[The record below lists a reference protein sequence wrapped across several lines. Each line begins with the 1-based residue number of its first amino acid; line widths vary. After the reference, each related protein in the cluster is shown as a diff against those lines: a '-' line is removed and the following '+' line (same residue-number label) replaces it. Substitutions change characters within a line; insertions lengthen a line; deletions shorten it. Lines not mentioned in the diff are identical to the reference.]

1 MLPWCFGSMDPFTR
15 GLGCLKASISAK
27 FSCFSRRSGMSV
39 GVAIANPMVLSPAEQ
54 NQQNKAIS
62 AKEFLRKM
70 FPADSMVSFNRSDN
84 RVDEDIV
91 GRLRALGLREAANI
105 AEQVD
110 LRQVLRDS
118 DLSSVTLC
126 MPSDKAVQKWRQ
138 ELPAKL
144 RPDQEAMKNLVKA
157 WVVSGRVESSQISDN
172 QKVQSLNGAKLRFN
186 VYARDSKKMIT
197 ANGARVVE
205 ADRKASSGLIHVV
218 DKVIY
223 PLPVGNVMETLAD
236 NPAFSMVVDLLKQA
250 GLEDE
255 VRNSDPITVLVPTN
269 AAFQALPAGVLDDL
283 KKDPAGKLRNLLKY
297 HVISDV
303 KYSVSLSSGQ
313 RLRASQGDEISVA
326 RDSDDQILLNKQSDQ
341 SKASRVI
348 LRDIPTTNGVIQVID
363 RVILPSQKHFVLV

>member
-1 MLPWCFGSMDPFTR
+1 MQSLIAF
-15 GLGCLKASISAK
+15 LAVL
-27 FSCFSRRSGMSV
+27 V
-39 GVAIANPMVLSPAEQ
+39 GVAVAHPMILSPAEQ
-54 NQQNKAIS
+54 NQQNKDIS

-70 FPADSMVSFNRSDN
+70 FPADSMVSFNRSDDQ
-84 RVDEDIV
+84 VEVDIV
-91 GRLRALGLREAANI
+91 ERLRALGLREAANI
-105 AEQVD
+105 TEQVD

-118 DLSSVTLC
+118 NLSFVTLC

-144 RPDQEAMKNLVKA
+144 RPNQEAMKNLVKA
-157 WVVSGRVESSQISDN
+157 WVVSGRVESSQITDN

-186 VYARDSKKMIT
+186 VYRDAKKMIT
-197 ANGARVVE
+197 VNGARVIG

-223 PLPVGNVMETLAD
+223 NA
-236 NPAFSMVVDLLKQA
+236 
-250 GLEDE
+250 
-255 VRNSDPITVLVPTN
+255 ITVLVPTN
-269 AAFQALPAGVLDDL
+269 AAFQALPSGVLDDL

-348 LRDIPTTNGVIQVID
+348 ARDIPTTNGVIQVVD
-363 RVILPSQKHFVLV
+363 RVIFPSQKHFVLV

>member
-1 MLPWCFGSMDPFTR
+1 MQSLIAF
-15 GLGCLKASISAK
+15 LAVL
-27 FSCFSRRSGMSV
+27 V
-39 GVAIANPMVLSPAEQ
+39 GVAVAHPMILSPAEQ
-54 NQQNKAIS
+54 NQQNKDIS

-70 FPADSMVSFNRSDN
+70 FPADSMVSFNRSDDQ
-84 RVDEDIV
+84 VEVDIV
-91 GRLRALGLREAANI
+91 ERLRALGLREAANI
-105 AEQVD
+105 TEQVD

-118 DLSSVTLC
+118 NLSFVTLC

-144 RPDQEAMKNLVKA
+144 RPNQEAMKNLVKA
-157 WVVSGRVESSQISDN
+157 WVVSGRVESSQITDN

-186 VYARDSKKMIT
+186 VYRDAKKMIT
-197 ANGARVVE
+197 VNGARVIG

-223 PLPVGNVMETLAD
+223 PLPVGNVMDTLAD
-236 NPAFSMVVDLLKQA
+236 NQAFSVVVDLLKRA
-250 GLEDE
+250 GLENE

-269 AAFQALPAGVLDDL
+269 AAFQALPSGVLDDL

-348 LRDIPTTNGVIQVID
+348 ARDIPTTNGVIQVVD
-363 RVILPSQKHFVLV
+363 RVIFPSQKHFVLV

>member
-1 MLPWCFGSMDPFTR
+1 MQSLIAF
-15 GLGCLKASISAK
+15 LAVL
-27 FSCFSRRSGMSV
+27 V

-84 RVDEDIV
+84 QVDEDIV

-197 ANGARVVE
+197 VNGARVVD

-223 PLPVGNVMETLAD
+223 PLPVGNVMETLDD
-236 NPAFSMVVDLLKQA
+236 NKAFSMVVDLLKQA

-255 VRNSDPITVLVPTN
+255 LRNSDPITVLVPTN
-269 AAFQALPAGVLDDL
+269 AAFQALPSGVLDDL

-313 RLRASQGDEISVA
+313 RLRASQGDEITVA

-348 LRDIPTTNGVIQVID
+348 ARDIPTTNGVIQVID
-363 RVILPSQKHFVLV
+363 RVILPPQKHFVLV